1 MNCFEII
8 FKFQLK
14 ISFCASKSIHIYVKN
29 ALGSP
34 QNGFKIEFDFF
45 RARLSTMTVEDPDT
59 MADALRRIGAEA
71 AADVPLGSRMFLY
84 KNMTKLLRNQW

>member
-1 MNCFEII
+1 
-8 FKFQLK
+8 
-14 ISFCASKSIHIYVKN
+14 
-29 ALGSP
+29 
-34 QNGFKIEFDFF
+34 
-45 RARLSTMTVEDPDT
+45 MTVEDPDT